1 MWELLHS
8 FGDVMQLQSPPP
20 SLPDL
25 IAMVTCGVSTS
36 VPLGAEI
43 AAAEPSA
50 CLNMPL
56 ATTTGAE
63 GATATPGAEEGAT
76 AAPASGSI
84 RSGAEVT
91 EQAELRDSDGP
102 SGEKRVATTARS
114 KTSYYADPAAAIAQS
129 AELLLDLSRLLP
141 GEAVEALGQWMQDDA
156 FLTRCS
162 REGRKGAPSTRCMW
176 GIAVPREL
184 GGGPFTPHGDGPPP
198 HHTEMPP

>member
-1 MWELLHS
+1 
-8 FGDVMQLQSPPP
+8 MQLQSPPP

-25 IAMVTCGVSTS
+25 VAMVTCGASPS
-36 VPLGAEI
+36 VPLGV

-50 CLNMPL
+50 CKSVPP
-56 ATTTGAE
+56 ATTGAE
-63 GATATPGAEEGAT
+63 GATA
-76 AAPASGSI
+76 AAASDSI
-84 RSGAEVT
+84 HSGAEVAGL
-91 EQAELRDSDGP
+91 AELRDSDGP
-102 SGEKRVATTARS
+102 SGEKSVATTARS
-114 KTSYYADPAAAIAQS
+114 ETAFCADPAAAIAQS

-141 GEAVEALGQWMQDDA
+141 GEAMEALGQWMLDDA